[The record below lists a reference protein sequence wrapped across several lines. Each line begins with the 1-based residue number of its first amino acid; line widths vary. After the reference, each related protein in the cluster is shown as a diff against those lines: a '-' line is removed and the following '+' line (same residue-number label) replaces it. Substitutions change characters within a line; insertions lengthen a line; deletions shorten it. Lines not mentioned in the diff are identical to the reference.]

1 MALEFTHKVTS
12 LLRAWI
18 TRLHVTE
25 NVMTVLISF
34 CKATGIN
41 HLQCR
46 CVIECKMVALCGL
59 SIAPELHLAGPLS
72 TFIPSYTSSFLP
84 SVSKL
89 TRLTEV
95 SSKKYPQIFEKLQIL
110 AEPQQK
116 IIVWT
121 APKLKH
127 RGCLLRSQRPVRNEK
142 TAWKFFKTENRG
154 KPGITQKHKTADNLK
169 SIIQLW
175 YKMRNIAHISALI

>member
-1 MALEFTHKVTS
+1 
-12 LLRAWI
+12 
-18 TRLHVTE
+18 
-25 NVMTVLISF
+25 MTVLISF

-127 RGCLLRSQRPVRNEK
+127 RGCLLRSQRPIRNEK
-142 TAWKFFKTENRG
+142 KQLENSL
-154 KPGITQKHKTADNLK
+154 KLKIAANQESHKNIKLPTTLK
-169 SIIQLW
+169 
-175 YKMRNIAHISALI
+175 ALFNSDTKCEI

>member
-18 TRLHVTE
+18 TRLHVTK

-41 HLQCR
+41 R
-46 CVIECKMVALCGL
+46 RVIECKIVALCGL
-59 SIAPELHLAGPLS
+59 SKAPELHLAGPLS
-72 TFIPSYTSSFLP
+72 TFMPSSTSSFLP

-95 SSKKYPQIFEKLQIL
+95 SSKKYPQIFEKWQIL
-110 AEPQQK
+110 GEPQQNS
-116 IIVWT
+116 
-121 APKLKH
+121 LD
-127 RGCLLRSQRPVRNEK
+127 RPQTK
-142 TAWKFFKTENRG
+142 TSWLFAKVAE
-154 KPGITQKHKTADNLK
+154 AC
-169 SIIQLW
+169 
-175 YKMRNIAHISALI
+175 